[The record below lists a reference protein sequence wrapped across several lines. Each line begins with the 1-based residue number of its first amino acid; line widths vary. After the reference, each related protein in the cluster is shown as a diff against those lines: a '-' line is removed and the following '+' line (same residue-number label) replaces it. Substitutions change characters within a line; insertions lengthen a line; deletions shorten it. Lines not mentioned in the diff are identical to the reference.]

1 MNNLTVKMNDLTFDD
16 ALFQPM
22 KTGRVVDQVLSSDG
36 GIMPGTNIMVVGDP
50 GVGKSTVLLD
60 ILSDVNAKGY
70 KTLFVSGEMNSI
82 DMCGYVKR
90 YPKFGELDILFLSD
104 HLDRDPKKVLENTLR
119 QGYDLVLLD
128 SWAEIVETLKDG
140 ESEKKSGY
148 VSSKK
153 IDSWLLNLVE
163 TNNKGFNS
171 PKKFTAFL
179 TIQQVTKMGDFAG
192 SNRLKHAATAM
203 FHLKFDRSGNSRY
216 LYYSK
221 NRRGGLSVKQ
231 FFNLDGGGAVEYTGQ
246 MAIGEE
252 V

>member
-1 MNNLTVKMNDLTFDD
+1 MNNLTVKMNDLTFDN

-60 ILSDVNAKGY
+60 ILSDINAKGY

-119 QGYDLVLLD
+119 QG
-128 SWAEIVETLKDG
+128 
-140 ESEKKSGY
+140 
-148 VSSKK
+148 
-153 IDSWLLNLVE
+153 
-163 TNNKGFNS
+163 
-171 PKKFTAFL
+171 
-179 TIQQVTKMGDFAG
+179 
-192 SNRLKHAATAM
+192 
-203 FHLKFDRSGNSRY
+203 
-216 LYYSK
+216 
-221 NRRGGLSVKQ
+221 
-231 FFNLDGGGAVEYTGQ
+231 
-246 MAIGEE
+246 
-252 V
+252 